1 MTCYCKN
8 PTKELEKINNA
19 EYFEF
24 GHALSTGTGWGIVLL
39 VLLLVFLLVFLC
51 VSLCVSLCNTQSK
64 SNA

>member
-1 MTCYCKN
+1 MTCACKD

-39 VLLLVFLLVFLC
+39 VLLLVFVSVFVIHNLRG
-51 VSLCVSLCNTQSK
+51 TRR
-64 SNA
+64 